1 MKGRMRTLTW
11 NIWFFKCISITLG
24 IIITRLPLQTLFFT
38 KTLIVKK
45 MVIFFTISLFIPF
58 LVFKTENNI

>member
-1 MKGRMRTLTW
+1 MKGRKRTLTW
-11 NIWFFKCISITLG
+11 NIWFFECVSVTLE
-24 IIITRLPLQTLFFT
+24 IIITILPLQTLFFT